1 MTKNATKAFVH
12 GGVCASW
19 SILLREGNF
28 LKWWQTQ
35 QQSQTLPHSYGLNS
49 EVCIA
54 YKGSERPIKSTKTHM
69 LKRNAC
75 WHPRELSPRQ
85 GLGVWKATRSVWHWL
100 FCANS
105 TPGDALASFAA
116 NPGKEITDT
125 HNAVFCLSAK
135 KKTNPL
141 SLYKRRYRHSHSL
154 SPCPRSKP
162 RLSFISRNMPSNMC
176 LCSVTRSL
184 KAP

>member
-1 MTKNATKAFVH
+1 MLV
-12 GGVCASW
+12 W

-28 LKWWQTQ
+28 FEMVTNATTKSNFAAFVRPRLW
-35 QQSQTLPHSYGLNS
+35 
-49 EVCIA
+49 
-54 YKGSERPIKSTKTHM
+54 GSHRFQRQRKTHKINKDTHAEEKCV
-69 LKRNAC
+69 LTSTRAV
-75 WHPRELSPRQ
+75 SQ
-85 GLGVWKATRSVWHWL
+85 AGLGVWKATRSVWHWL

-105 TPGDALASFAA
+105 TLGDALASFAA

-125 HNAVFCLSAK
+125 HNAAFCLSAK

-176 LCSVTRSL
+176 LCSVARSL

>member
-1 MTKNATKAFVH
+1 MLV
-12 GGVCASW
+12 W
-19 SILLREGNF
+19 SILLCEGIF
-28 LKWWQTQ
+28 LKWWQAQ
-35 QQSQTLPHSYGLNS
+35 QQSKSLLHLYGLDY
-49 EVCIA
+49 EVCIP
-54 YKGSERPIKSTKTHM
+54 YKGSEKPIKSTKTHM
-69 LKRNAC
+69 LKRNAF

-105 TPGDALASFAA
+105 TLGDALASFAA

-176 LCSVTRSL
+176 LCSVARSL

>member
-1 MTKNATKAFVH
+1 MPLKPLFMHKLVYAGAKPSVLKANSKNCDIYKVNVCCIYTAWTIRFAWLTKA
-12 GGVCASW
+12 GK
-19 SILLREGNF
+19 N
-28 LKWWQTQ
+28 
-35 QQSQTLPHSYGLNS
+35 
-49 EVCIA
+49 
-54 YKGSERPIKSTKTHM
+54 PIKSTKTHT

-75 WHPRELSPRQ
+75 WHPRAPSHRQ
-85 GLGVWKATRSVWHWL
+85 VSGVWKVACSVWHWL
-100 FCANS
+100 LCANS
-105 TPGDALASFAA
+105 TLGDALGSFAA

-162 RLSFISRNMPSNMC
+162 RVSFISRNMPSNMC
-176 LCSVTRSL
+176 PCSVARSH

>member
-1 MTKNATKAFVH
+1 
-12 GGVCASW
+12 
-19 SILLREGNF
+19 
-28 LKWWQTQ
+28 
-35 QQSQTLPHSYGLNS
+35 
-49 EVCIA
+49 
-54 YKGSERPIKSTKTHM
+54 M

-105 TPGDALASFAA
+105 TLGDALASFAA

-162 RLSFISRNMPSNMC
+162 RLSFISRNMPSNIC
-176 LCSVTRSL
+176 ACAQWLARSKPPNDWKTVQPL
-184 KAP
+184 FLSAAPWYCCTLLWLASFK